1 MIKNYVLPLIFI
13 CFAVSFGYGQTTI
26 AIQDFETVPATPTM
40 TYTGG
45 SIATGSGPFPAGDDN
60 FVSGS
65 QAIEVNNGTETVLF
79 STVNASGFTSVY
91 FTCRLASFSGSTG
104 NGADGADEVYVD
116 ISTDGGTTWSSE
128 LEVQGN
134 SNSRWS
140 FDTGTG
146 SASTT
151 YDGDDSA
158 TIFTPAGGNDRTT
171 DGYSN
176 ITVNGLPNS
185 TNLRVRLVM
194 NNNGDNEYW
203 IVDDAEIIGTPAAAC
218 TTPTAQPTSLVLNN
232 ITSSSIDGAFT
243 ASAADSYLVVASTS
257 ATLGANPVDGTS
269 YSTGDSLGSGTVVQS
284 STATTFTASGLVQ
297 NTQYY
302 FFVFAYNGA
311 GCSGGPLYYTPSP
324 LTGDDTTISGP
335 CLTDNFNS
343 GYGNWTGGSGTFNS
357 STAGITGNGVGFND
371 NNDDII
377 TSVSLTDPTSI
388 SFIARASG
396 VTSNYTINFQYSTA
410 PGGPW
415 TTVTSIVA
423 NGSNTGDITNTA
435 NTFNINLNL
444 IGTYYLRILQSPRSG
459 GSFYLDDVEIFC
471 GASTPEPELQLV
483 DSSASNQNCGYTID
497 FGNVASDGSTTDL
510 TFDIENIGSSDL
522 DISSYGITGDYTIV
536 SPATPFTIAAS
547 GSQTVTVRFTPTA
560 NGTRTGVLTIN
571 NNDIDE
577 GTCTVN
583 LTGIGFTPTPEID
596 IERNTGGS
604 IANGAAAS
612 TGRNTIFASTV
623 MGNSTAPKTYYVS
636 NEGTGDLS
644 LVSIVSS
651 NPAEFTIS
659 LNPGATT
666 ITAGT
671 EVDFEIIFS
680 PTGVGTRTG
689 VITIRSDDA
698 DEDPYTFNVQGN
710 GECAAGAL
718 TFLPDNGPVGTIV
731 NVTSSTNNFGGST
744 TVTVNGIAAAI
755 TVISTSE
762 IEVTIPSGATTG
774 NLEIND
780 DLGCLSSALFT
791 VIDQLISSC
800 EGNTGTPP
808 LDLFF
813 SEITDHG
820 SGSHS
825 YVEIFNGTGVA
836 VNLANYEIRI
846 HNNGTGTATNTI
858 PLTGT
863 LLNNDV
869 FVLAFGSTDATNP
882 YASHGYD
889 QYDNASGVNEDD
901 NIRLYYTPTN
911 TWIDLWGDTAGNV
924 FTVASKDYV
933 YRRKNSGITAPSTTW
948 DATDWDSFTP
958 VDYSDIGNYD
968 FSTGSPPTVNTHP
981 SALAFDCEFSTSLW
995 ISGTEGHT
1003 GPVPADT
1010 QNLAYQWFY
1019 NVPGAATWTEIL
1031 PTDTN
1036 YTGQQSAILNIP
1048 NTIGLDGYQYYC
1060 QLREDTATCFKAS
1073 EAVKLDVRASIW
1085 DGTNWSAPPALD
1097 RYAIIDGD
1105 YDTSEITNGETSFE
1119 ACSCTITDT
1128 HELLIEDNDFVRVD
1142 NNLVV
1147 DGTLVVRPYG
1157 SFVQVNDAGTVT
1169 GNVLT
1174 TASKIS
1180 VVKKTAYL
1188 NSSQEYV
1195 YWSSPVSGET
1205 INNGLAEAN
1214 LQQAYWF
1221 NGQNYLDAT
1230 EETNNDNAT
1239 IAGQDDI
1246 DDNGDDWQF
1255 AAGATVMAPG
1265 VGYAATQGIIPFGN
1279 ELDYIFE
1286 GPFNNGVY
1294 NVPIYRNDSEMA
1306 DNNWNFIGN
1315 PYPSAIDA
1323 DLFLAANASIDQT
1336 AGPLNG
1342 AIFFWSHDT
1351 AADADTNGNQS
1362 LNYAQSDYAII
1373 NASGQTAGGEG
1384 VVPNRFI
1391 PSGQGFFVSMDDSA
1405 TSTVVSGSVR
1415 TTDVVFNNSMRVTGN
1430 NDQFFRTTTTQT
1442 NRLWLNLTSDNGV
1455 FNQILIAYLDGA
1467 TDANDGMYYD
1477 AKRNRSINVNATLYS
1492 LLDDSHTDKFTIQG
1506 KDPIGLDS
1514 NEVIPLGFYTAIDEA
1529 TLYTIS
1535 IPQFE
1540 GDFITN
1546 NTVYLKDNSLNV
1558 YHDLSANDYTFTSET
1573 GEFNERF
1580 EIVFT
1585 TTALS
1590 IDDAVLDANAITVV
1604 ELTHDNVEF
1613 RIHSK
1618 QLTIAQVDIL
1628 DLLGKQVHRFKGH
1641 NATEVYHLGQLS
1653 QATYIAK
1660 ITLSNGQVINKKI
1673 IKK

>member
-13 CFAVSFGYGQTTI
+13 CFAVSLGYGQTTI

-45 SIATGSGPFPAGDDN
+45 NNATGTGPYPAGQDN
-60 FVSGS
+60 FVSGTQGRKVTNS
-65 QAIEVNNGTETVLF
+65 ATTILFGNVNSSSFTNVDF
-79 STVNASGFTSVY
+79 SIK
-91 FTCRLASFSGSTG
+91 LASFGGTSG
-104 NGADGADEVYVD
+104 NGADSSDFVIVEVSD
-116 ISTDGGTTWSSE
+116 DGGTNWTQQAE
-128 LEVQGN
+128 
-134 SNSRWS
+134 
-140 FDTGTG
+140 
-146 SASTT
+146 
-151 YDGDDSA
+151 
-158 TIFTPAGGNDRTT
+158 
-171 DGYSN
+171 
-176 ITVNGLPNS
+176 VNGNNNALWHFGQGSTESNVYNASGYLTSVSGGDGASGINEIIITDLPS
-185 TNLRVRLVM
+185 VANLRIRIRFE
-194 NNNGDNEYW
+194 NNSGNETW
-203 IVDDAEIIGTPAAAC
+203 IIDDAEITGIPAAPC
-218 TTPTAQPTSLVLNN
+218 TSPTAQPTSLVLNN
-232 ITSSSIDGAFT
+232 ITSSSIDGSFT
-243 ASAADSYLVVASTS
+243 ASAADSYLIVASTS
-257 ATLGANPVDGTS
+257 ATLGATPVDGTS
-269 YSTGDSLGSGTVVQS
+269 YAVGATLGSGTVVQS
-284 STATTFTASGLVQ
+284 GTSTTFTASGLVQ

-324 LTGDDTTISGP
+324 LTGDDTTLTGP
-335 CLTDNFNS
+335 CASESFVNS
-343 GYGNWTGGSGTFNS
+343 GNSSAYSTESWTGDNSVDWTATDARSDQDLAGDEAITLRDGSLTNDNSIAGGCGVITFDYARVFSGNSTLQVFVNGTQYGGNIAVTATGS
-357 STAGITGNGVGFND
+357 STFSATVNVPGNIDVE
-371 NNDDII
+371 
-377 TSVSLTDPTSI
+377 
-388 SFIARASG
+388 
-396 VTSNYTINFQYSTA
+396 
-410 PGGPW
+410 
-415 TTVTSIVA
+415 
-423 NGSNTGDITNTA
+423 
-435 NTFNINLNL
+435 
-444 IGTYYLRILQSPRSG
+444 LRNSG
-459 GSFYLDDVEIFC
+459 GNRTAISNLSWTCYSG
-471 GASTPEPELQLV
+471 GANPELQLV
-483 DSSASNQNCGYTID
+483 DDTSTNQNCGYTID
-497 FGNVASDGSTTDL
+497 FGSQSLSSNTDL
-510 TFDIENIGSSDL
+510 TFDIENFGGADL
-522 DISSYGITGDYTIV
+522 DISSFGITGDYTIV

-571 NNDIDE
+571 NNDLDE

-623 MGNSTAPKTYYVS
+623 MGNSTAPKTYHVS

-710 GECAAGAL
+710 GECAAGTL

-731 NVTSSTNNFGGST
+731 NVTSSANNFGGST
-744 TVTVNGIAAAI
+744 TVTVNGIAAIA

-791 VIDQLISSC
+791 VIDQLISTC

-808 LDLFF
+808 LDLFI

-882 YASHGYD
+882 YATHGYD
-889 QYDNASGVNEDD
+889 LSDNASGVNEDD

-968 FSTGSPPTVNTHP
+968 FSTGVPPTVTVQP
-981 SALAFDCEFSTSLW
+981 VAPTFTCVLSASLT

-1019 NVPGAATWTEIL
+1019 NVPGTSTWTEIL
-1031 PTDTN
+1031 PADTN
-1036 YTGQQSAILNIP
+1036 YTGQQSATLNIP
-1048 NTIGLDGYQYYC
+1048 NTTGLDGYQYYC
-1060 QLREDTATCFKAS
+1060 QLREDTATCFEATN
-1073 EAVKLDVRASIW
+1073 AVKLDVRASVW

-1119 ACSCTITDT
+1119 ACNCTITDT
-1128 HELLIEDNDFVRVD
+1128 NELIIENNDYVRVD
-1142 NNLVV
+1142 NNLIV
-1147 DGTLVVRPYG
+1147 DGTMVIRPYG
-1157 SFVQVNDAGTVT
+1157 SFVQVNDIGTVS
-1169 GNVLT
+1169 GNVLLDRT
-1174 TASKIS
+1174 RVKVEKRTGLVASHR
-1180 VVKKTAYL
+1180 
-1188 NSSQEYV
+1188 EYT
-1195 YWSSPVSGET
+1195 YWSSPVSGEA
-1205 INNGLAEAN
+1205 ISDGLAEADGN
-1214 LQQAYWF
+1214 QVYSF
-1221 NGQNYLDAT
+1221 SGQNYLDAT
-1230 EETNNDNAT
+1230 MEANNDNAT

-1246 DDNGDDWQF
+1246 DDNGNDWQF
-1255 AAGATVMAPG
+1255 ATGGTIMAPG
-1265 VGYAATQGIIPFGN
+1265 VGYAATQNSFALFPTQIG
-1279 ELDYIFE
+1279 YVFE

-1294 NVPIYRNDSEMA
+1294 NVPIYRNDSETA

-1323 DLFLAANASIDQT
+1323 DLFLAANANIDQT

-1342 AIFFWSHDT
+1342 AIFFWSHNT
-1351 AADADTNGNQS
+1351 AADADTNGNQAQ
-1362 LNYAQSDYAII
+1362 NYAQSDYAII
-1373 NASGQTAGGEG
+1373 NGSGEIMGGDG
-1384 VVPNRFI
+1384 ITPNRYI
-1391 PSGQGFFVSMDDSA
+1391 PSGQGFFVSMDDGVASA
-1405 TSTVVSGSVR
+1405 VVSGSVR
-1415 TTDVVFNNSMRVTGN
+1415 TTDVVFNNSMRVTGS
-1430 NDQFFRTTTTQT
+1430 NDQFFRSTT
-1442 NRLWLNLTSDNGV
+1442 NSNNKLWLNLTSDNGV
-1455 FNQILIAYLDGA
+1455 LNQVLIAYVNGA

-1477 AKRNRSINVNATLYS
+1477 AKRNLSTNAHSMIYTMLE
-1492 LLDDSHTDKFTIQG
+1492 DTNEDKFAIQG
-1506 KDPIGLDS
+1506 KNPNGLDI
-1514 NEVIPLGFYTAIDEA
+1514 NETIPLGFYTTIDVA
-1529 TLYTIS
+1529 TLYTLS
-1535 IPQFE
+1535 IHQFE
-1540 GDFITN
+1540 GAFMTD
-1546 NTVYLKDNSLNV
+1546 NTVYVKDNSLNL

-1585 TTALS
+1585 TNALS
-1590 IDDAVLDANAITVV
+1590 IDDAVLDANTISIV
-1604 ELTHDNVEF
+1604 ELANDNVEF
-1613 RIHSK
+1613 RTNSK
-1618 QLTIAQVDIL
+1618 QVIITNVEIL
-1628 DLLGKQVHRFKGH
+1628 DVLGRRIYNLKG
-1641 NATEVYHLGQLS
+1641 NSSTEVYNLNQLS
-1653 QATYIAK
+1653 QAAYIAK
-1660 ITLSNGQVINKKI
+1660 VTLSNGQVISKKA